1 MMKSLFSGVAGL
13 RTHQTKMDVIG
24 NNIANVNTTSFKSQS
39 ITFSDLM
46 YQTTQSAT
54 AASETKG
61 GVNPRQIGLGAKS
74 GAIGTA
80 IDTQGATQTTN
91 NPFDMMITGDAFFIV
106 NDGSQ
111 TMYTRDGSFYVDGAG
126 NLAMQS
132 TGYYVYGW
140 SAVEDASTGEISV
153 NTNGG
158 IGKLQI
164 MSAENTT
171 YPPAGTTQGVVSGN
185 IDANDTNV
193 TSDSGKTV
201 TLEFYDNLGYLY
213 TAKFS
218 VRDVDNLEHTY
229 TFTLDDIL
237 DSDGNS
243 IGADKMQYVSFTDS
257 ESGNGQTTVSPSGY
271 TVSSYTDTAITLTSS
286 NVYTSIPRSGDSDD
300 LSTLY
305 SSNPSF
311 FSEIYEIDDDTIE
324 AYIAAGASYSIASDG
339 TLTFSTVNTTTGT
352 DSKTATTTQVSND
365 YTYTNVDDDTV
376 YYTLPTSC
384 YLDSTNTTYATAIAA
399 IFGVDITDSTT
410 YDTSKFKINA
420 GGATLSVTYADG
432 TVSSVALADAD
443 SDGTKD
449 FSSTA
454 ADTITLYDSS
464 NNILLANYTPDE
476 TLPGSGESLSDYADL
491 LEDAFGIDYEDYLS
505 GATVASYTTLTA
517 DATFQIDSTGKL
529 TINYS
534 YQKNTPVTTTY
545 SVANSSVSG
554 YDSTTISYASSS
566 YEDIDRVGYVSDI
579 TGSTTTANFFK
590 NVYDL
595 DTSSYSSTMTYEI
608 LSDGTLVLQD
618 NNVTLTFN
626 PKTGALTSPTGKITM
641 DFNQN
646 AIDSNGQYFMAGF
659 TDVAVDF
666 STVTNYNT
674 NGTSTIKAVKG
685 DLSSLNT
692 GRAVG
697 EMNGITVGTDGK
709 INATY
714 SNGQTKLLGQIA
726 SAEFANASGLS
737 HEGDNLY
744 TETLNSGTATVQ
756 DITVDGGYMNTGVLE
771 MSNVDLSNE
780 FTNMITTQRG
790 FQANSRIITVS
801 DTLLEELTNLKR

>member
-61 GVNPRQIGLGAKS
+61 GVNPRQIGLGSKS

-91 NPFDMMITGDAFFIV
+91 NPFDMMITGDSFFIV
-106 NDGSQ
+106 NDGAQ
-111 TMYTRDGSFYVDGAG
+111 TKYTRDGSFYVDGAG

-140 SAVEDASTGEISV
+140 SAVEDTTTGEITV

-229 TFTLDDIL
+229 TLTLDDIL
-237 DSDGNS
+237 DSDGNT

-257 ESGNGQTTVSPSGY
+257 ETGNGQTTVTPTGY
-271 TVSSYTDTAITLTSS
+271 TVSSYTDTAITLKSS
-286 NVYTSIPRSGDSDD
+286 TTYTDIARSGDVSD
-300 LSTLY
+300 LSALY
-305 SSNPSF
+305 AQYPNF
-311 FSEIYEIDDDTIE
+311 FREIYEIDDDVIE
-324 AYIAAGASYSIASDG
+324 AYISAGSATDTTVNYSIASDG
-339 TLTFSTVNTTTGT
+339 TLTITTSTVADAEG
-352 DSKTATTTQVSND
+352 SVSSSLKSNYNYSSD
-365 YTYTNVDDDTV
+365 FIYTNGTTN
-376 YYTLPTSC
+376 YTLPTGA
-384 YLDSTNTTYATAIAA
+384 YLDVDTYGDILTTVFDVDLTSYSDSATYMVSGSAA
-399 IFGVDITDSTT
+399 SPTLTITDSG
-410 YDTSKFKINA
+410 TSVSVSTLNSDISVA
-420 GGATLSVTYADG
+420 SGATATISISDGSNNLIAASITPDDSYDISSYADADALFTAYGYTASDYTDG
-432 TVSSVALADAD
+432 TVGT
-443 SDGTKD
+443 DG
-449 FSSTA
+449 S
-454 ADTITLYDSS
+454 
-464 NNILLANYTPDE
+464 
-476 TLPGSGESLSDYADL
+476 
-491 LEDAFGIDYEDYLS
+491 
-505 GATVASYTTLTA
+505 
-517 DATFQIDSTGKL
+517 FQIDSNGKI
-529 TINYS
+529 TITYNYE
-534 YQKNTPVTTTY
+534 KTTTSSTNY
-545 SVANSSVSG
+545 SVANSSVSS
-554 YDSTTISYASSS
+554 YDSSTISYASSV
-566 YEDIDRVGYVSDI
+566 YEDIDRVGYVTDI
-579 TGSTTTANFFK
+579 TKSTTTANFFK

-595 DTSSYSSTMTYEI
+595 DTSSLDSTETYEI
-608 LSDGTLVLQD
+608 LSDGTLVLQN
-618 NNVTLTFN
+618 NNVTMTFN
-626 PKTGALTSPTGKITM
+626 PKTGAIVSPSGKITM

-646 AIDSNGQYFMAGF
+646 AVDDNGQLFMAGF
-659 TDVAVDF
+659 TDVAMDL
-666 STVTNYNT
+666 STITNYNT
-674 NGTSTIKAVKG
+674 KGTSTIKAVKG

-692 GRAVG
+692 GRSVG
-697 EMNGITVGTDGK
+697 EMNGITIGTDGK

-726 SAEFANASGLS
+726 TAQFANASGLS

>member
-61 GVNPRQIGLGAKS
+61 GVNPRQIGLGSKS

-91 NPFDMMITGDAFFIV
+91 NPFDMMITGDSFFIV
-106 NDGSQ
+106 NDGAQ
-111 TMYTRDGSFYVDGAG
+111 TKYTRDGSFYVDGAG

-140 SAVEDASTGEISV
+140 SAVEDTTTGEITV

-237 DSDGNS
+237 DSDGNT

-257 ESGNGQTTVSPSGY
+257 ETGNGQTTVTPTGY
-271 TVSSYTDTAITLTSS
+271 TVSTYTDTAITLKSS
-286 NVYTSIPRSGDSDD
+286 TTYTDIARSGDVSD
-300 LSTLY
+300 LSALY
-305 SSNPSF
+305 AQYPNF
-311 FSEIYEIDDDTIE
+311 FREIYEIDDDAIE
-324 AYIAAGASYSIASDG
+324 AYISAGSATDTTVNYSIASDG
-339 TLTFSTVNTTTGT
+339 TLTITTSTVADAEGSVT
-352 DSKTATTTQVSND
+352 SSLKSNYN
-365 YTYTNVDDDTV
+365 YTSDFIYTNGTTN
-376 YYTLPTSC
+376 YTLPTSA
-384 YLDSTNTTYATAIAA
+384 YLDVDTYGDILTTVFDVDLTSYSDSATYMVSGSAASPTLTITDNGTSVSVSTLNSDISVASGATATISISDGSNNLIAA
-399 IFGVDITDSTT
+399 SITPDDSYDIS
-410 YDTSKFKINA
+410 S
-420 GGATLSVTYADG
+420 YADADALFTAYGYTASDYTDG
-432 TVSSVALADAD
+432 TVGT
-443 SDGTKD
+443 DG
-449 FSSTA
+449 S
-454 ADTITLYDSS
+454 
-464 NNILLANYTPDE
+464 
-476 TLPGSGESLSDYADL
+476 
-491 LEDAFGIDYEDYLS
+491 
-505 GATVASYTTLTA
+505 
-517 DATFQIDSTGKL
+517 FQIDSNGKI
-529 TINYS
+529 TITYNYE
-534 YQKNTPVTTTY
+534 KTTTSSTNY
-545 SVANSSVSG
+545 SVANSSVSS
-554 YDSTTISYASSS
+554 YDSSTISYASSV
-566 YEDIDRVGYVSDI
+566 YEDIDRVGYVTDI
-579 TGSTTTANFFK
+579 TKSTTTANFFK

-595 DTSSYSSTMTYEI
+595 DTSSLDSTETYEI
-608 LSDGTLVLQD
+608 LSDGTLVLQN
-618 NNVTLTFN
+618 NNVTMTFN
-626 PKTGALTSPTGKITM
+626 PKTGAIVTPSGKITM

-646 AIDSNGQYFMAGF
+646 AVDSNGQLFMAGF
-659 TDVAVDF
+659 TDVAMDL
-666 STVTNYNT
+666 STITNYNT
-674 NGTSTIKAVKG
+674 KGTSTIKAVKG

-692 GRAVG
+692 GRSVG
-697 EMNGITVGTDGK
+697 EMNGITIGTDGK

-726 SAEFANASGLS
+726 TAQFANASGLS

-744 TETLNSGTATVQ
+744 TETLNSGTASVQ

>member
-61 GVNPRQIGLGAKS
+61 GVNPRQIGLGSKS

-91 NPFDMMITGDAFFIV
+91 NPFDMMITGDSFFIV
-106 NDGSQ
+106 NDGAQ
-111 TMYTRDGSFYVDGAG
+111 TKYTRDGSFYVDGAG

-140 SAVEDASTGEISV
+140 SAVEDTTTGEITV

-237 DSDGNS
+237 DSDGNT

-257 ESGNGQTTVSPSGY
+257 ETGNGQTTVTPTGY
-271 TVSSYTDTAITLTSS
+271 TVSTYTDTAITLKSS
-286 NVYTSIPRSGDSDD
+286 TTYTDIPRSGDSSD
-300 LSTLY
+300 LSSLY
-305 SSNPSF
+305 AQYPNF
-311 FSEIYEIDDDTIE
+311 FREIYEIDDEVIENYITAGSSSDTTVT
-324 AYIAAGASYSIASDG
+324 YSIASDG
-339 TLTFSTVNTTTGT
+339 TLTIATSTTADAEGTETSNLKSSYKYSSDFIYTDGTTP
-352 DSKTATTTQVSND
+352 
-365 YTYTNVDDDTV
+365 
-376 YYTLPTSC
+376 YTLPTNIF
-384 YLDSTNTTYATAIAA
+384 LDKDEYGDILTTVFDVDLSSYSDSATYMVSGTAA
-399 IFGVDITDSTT
+399 SPTLTITDGGSSVSVSTLN
-410 YDTSKFKINA
+410 SGISA
-420 GGATLSVTYADG
+420 ASGATQTISIYDGSNNLVAASITPDDSYEISSYANADALFAAYGYTASNYTDG
-432 TVSSVALADAD
+432 TVGT
-443 SDGTKD
+443 DG
-449 FSSTA
+449 S
-454 ADTITLYDSS
+454 
-464 NNILLANYTPDE
+464 
-476 TLPGSGESLSDYADL
+476 
-491 LEDAFGIDYEDYLS
+491 
-505 GATVASYTTLTA
+505 
-517 DATFQIDSTGKL
+517 FQIDSNGKI
-529 TINYS
+529 TITYNYE
-534 YQKNTPVTTTY
+534 KTTTSSTNY
-545 SVANSSVSG
+545 SVANSSVSS
-554 YDSTTISYASSS
+554 YDSSNISYASSV
-566 YEDIDRVGYVSDI
+566 YEDIDRVGYVTDI
-579 TGSTTTANFFK
+579 TKSTTTANFFK
-590 NVYDL
+590 NVYGL
-595 DTSSYSSTMTYEI
+595 DTSKLDSTETYEI
-608 LSDGTLVLQD
+608 LSDGTLVLQN
-618 NNVTLTFN
+618 NNVTMTFN
-626 PKTGALTSPTGKITM
+626 PKTGALVTPSGKITM

-646 AIDSNGQYFMAGF
+646 AVDSNGQLFMAGF
-659 TDVAVDF
+659 TDVAMDL
-666 STVTNYNT
+666 STITNYNT
-674 NGTSTIKAVKG
+674 KGTSTIKAVKG

-692 GRAVG
+692 GRSVG
-697 EMNGITVGTDGK
+697 EMNGITIGTDGK

-726 SAEFANASGLS
+726 TAQFANASGLS

>member
-1 MMKSLFSGVAGL
+1 MKSLFSGVAGL

-61 GVNPRQIGLGAKS
+61 GVNPRQIGLGSKS

-91 NPFDMMITGDAFFIV
+91 NPFDMMITGDSFFIV
-106 NDGSQ
+106 NDGAQ
-111 TMYTRDGSFYVDGAG
+111 TKYTRDGSFYVDGAG

-140 SAVEDASTGEISV
+140 SAVEDTTTGEITV

-237 DSDGNS
+237 DSDGNT

-257 ESGNGQTTVSPSGY
+257 ETGNGQTTVTPTGY
-271 TVSSYTDTAITLTSS
+271 TVSTYTDTAITLKSS
-286 NVYTSIPRSGDSDD
+286 TTYTDIPRSGDSSD
-300 LSTLY
+300 LSSLY
-305 SSNPSF
+305 AQYPNF
-311 FSEIYEIDDDTIE
+311 FREIYEIDDEVIENYITAGSSSDTTVT
-324 AYIAAGASYSIASDG
+324 YSIASDG
-339 TLTFSTVNTTTGT
+339 TLTIATSTTADAEGTETSNLKSSYKYSSDFIYTDGTT
-352 DSKTATTTQVSND
+352 N
-365 YTYTNVDDDTV
+365 
-376 YYTLPTSC
+376 YTLPTNIF
-384 YLDSTNTTYATAIAA
+384 LDKDEYGDILTTVFDVDLSSYSDSATYMVSGTVASPTLT
-399 IFGVDITDSTT
+399 ITDGGSSVSVSTLN
-410 YDTSKFKINA
+410 SGISA
-420 GGATLSVTYADG
+420 ASGATPTISIYDGSNNLVAPSITPDDSYEISSYANADALFAAYGYTASNYTDG
-432 TVSSVALADAD
+432 TVGT
-443 SDGTKD
+443 DG
-449 FSSTA
+449 S
-454 ADTITLYDSS
+454 
-464 NNILLANYTPDE
+464 
-476 TLPGSGESLSDYADL
+476 
-491 LEDAFGIDYEDYLS
+491 
-505 GATVASYTTLTA
+505 
-517 DATFQIDSTGKL
+517 FQIDSSGKI
-529 TINYS
+529 TITYNYE
-534 YQKNTPVTTTY
+534 KTTTSSTNY
-545 SVANSSVSG
+545 SVANSSVSS
-554 YDSTTISYASSS
+554 YDSSNISYASSV
-566 YEDIDRVGYVSDI
+566 YEDIDRVGYVTDI
-579 TGSTTTANFFK
+579 TKSTTTANFFK
-590 NVYDL
+590 NVYGL
-595 DTSSYSSTMTYEI
+595 DTSKLDSTETYEI
-608 LSDGTLVLQD
+608 LSDGTLVLQN
-618 NNVTLTFN
+618 NNVTMTFN
-626 PKTGALTSPTGKITM
+626 PKTGALVTPSGKITM

-646 AIDSNGQYFMAGF
+646 AVDSNGQLFMAGF
-659 TDVAVDF
+659 TDVAMDL
-666 STVTNYNT
+666 STITNYNT
-674 NGTSTIKAVKG
+674 KGTSTIKAVKG

-692 GRAVG
+692 GRSVG
-697 EMNGITVGTDGK
+697 EMNGITIGTDGK

-726 SAEFANASGLS
+726 TAQFANASGLS

>member
-1 MMKSLFSGVAGL
+1 MKSLFSGVAGL

-61 GVNPRQIGLGAKS
+61 GVNPRQIGLGSKS

-91 NPFDMMITGDAFFIV
+91 NPFDMMITGDSFFIV
-106 NDGSQ
+106 NDGAQ
-111 TMYTRDGSFYVDGAG
+111 TKYTRDGSFYVDGAG

-140 SAVEDASTGEISV
+140 SAVEDTTTGEITV

-237 DSDGNS
+237 DSDGNT

-257 ESGNGQTTVSPSGY
+257 ETGNGQTTVTPTGY
-271 TVSSYTDTAITLTSS
+271 TVSTYTDTAITLKSS
-286 NVYTSIPRSGDSDD
+286 TTYTDIPRSGDSSD
-300 LSTLY
+300 LSSLY
-305 SSNPSF
+305 AQYPNF
-311 FSEIYEIDDDTIE
+311 FREIYEIDDEVIENYITAGSSSDTTVT
-324 AYIAAGASYSIASDG
+324 YSIASDG
-339 TLTFSTVNTTTGT
+339 TLTIATSTTADAEGTETSNLKSSYKYSSDFIYTDGTT
-352 DSKTATTTQVSND
+352 N
-365 YTYTNVDDDTV
+365 
-376 YYTLPTSC
+376 YTLPTNIF
-384 YLDSTNTTYATAIAA
+384 LDKDEYGDILTTVFDVDLSSYSDSATYMVSGTAA
-399 IFGVDITDSTT
+399 SPTLTITDGGSSVSVSTLN
-410 YDTSKFKINA
+410 SGISA
-420 GGATLSVTYADG
+420 ASGATQTISIYDGSNNLVAASITPDDSYKISSYANADALFAAYGYTASNYTDG
-432 TVSSVALADAD
+432 TVGT
-443 SDGTKD
+443 DG
-449 FSSTA
+449 S
-454 ADTITLYDSS
+454 
-464 NNILLANYTPDE
+464 
-476 TLPGSGESLSDYADL
+476 
-491 LEDAFGIDYEDYLS
+491 
-505 GATVASYTTLTA
+505 
-517 DATFQIDSTGKL
+517 FQIDSSGKI
-529 TINYS
+529 TITYNYE
-534 YQKNTPVTTTY
+534 KTTTSSTNY
-545 SVANSSVSG
+545 SVANSSVSS
-554 YDSTTISYASSS
+554 YDSSNISYASSV
-566 YEDIDRVGYVSDI
+566 YEDIDRVGYVTDI
-579 TGSTTTANFFK
+579 TKSTTTANFFK
-590 NVYDL
+590 NVYGL
-595 DTSSYSSTMTYEI
+595 DTSKLDSTETYEI
-608 LSDGTLVLQD
+608 LSDGTLVLQN
-618 NNVTLTFN
+618 NNVTMTFN
-626 PKTGALTSPTGKITM
+626 PKTGALVTPSGKITM

-646 AIDSNGQYFMAGF
+646 AVDSNGQLFMAGF
-659 TDVAVDF
+659 TDVAMDL
-666 STVTNYNT
+666 STITNYNT
-674 NGTSTIKAVKG
+674 KGTSTIKAVKG

-692 GRAVG
+692 GRSVG
-697 EMNGITVGTDGK
+697 EMNGITIGTDGK

-726 SAEFANASGLS
+726 TAQFANASGLS

>member
-61 GVNPRQIGLGAKS
+61 GVNPRQIGLGSKS

-91 NPFDMMITGDAFFIV
+91 NPFDMMITGDSFFIV
-106 NDGSQ
+106 NDGAQ
-111 TMYTRDGSFYVDGAG
+111 TKYTRDGSFYVDGAG

-140 SAVEDASTGEISV
+140 SAVEDTTTGEITV

-237 DSDGNS
+237 DSDGNT

-257 ESGNGQTTVSPSGY
+257 ETGNGQTTVTPTGY
-271 TVSSYTDTAITLTSS
+271 TVSTYTDTAITLKSS
-286 NVYTSIPRSGDSDD
+286 TTYTDIPRSGDSSD
-300 LSTLY
+300 LSSLY
-305 SSNPSF
+305 AQYPNF
-311 FSEIYEIDDDTIE
+311 FREIYEIDDEVIENYITAGSSSDTTVT
-324 AYIAAGASYSIASDG
+324 YSIASDG
-339 TLTFSTVNTTTGT
+339 TLTIATSTTADAEGTETSNLKSSYKYSSDFIYTDGTT
-352 DSKTATTTQVSND
+352 N
-365 YTYTNVDDDTV
+365 
-376 YYTLPTSC
+376 YTLPTNIF
-384 YLDSTNTTYATAIAA
+384 LDKDEYGDILTTVFDVDLSSYSDSATYMVSGTAA
-399 IFGVDITDSTT
+399 SPTLTITDGGSSVSVSTLN
-410 YDTSKFKINA
+410 SGISA
-420 GGATLSVTYADG
+420 ASGATQTISIYDGSNNLVAASITPDDSYKISSYANADALFAAYGYTASNYTDG
-432 TVSSVALADAD
+432 TVGT
-443 SDGTKD
+443 DG
-449 FSSTA
+449 S
-454 ADTITLYDSS
+454 
-464 NNILLANYTPDE
+464 
-476 TLPGSGESLSDYADL
+476 
-491 LEDAFGIDYEDYLS
+491 
-505 GATVASYTTLTA
+505 
-517 DATFQIDSTGKL
+517 FQIDSSGKI
-529 TINYS
+529 TITYNYE
-534 YQKNTPVTTTY
+534 KTTTSSTNY
-545 SVANSSVSG
+545 SVANSSVSS
-554 YDSTTISYASSS
+554 YDSSNISYASSV
-566 YEDIDRVGYVSDI
+566 YEDIDRVGYVTDI
-579 TGSTTTANFFK
+579 TKSTTTANFFK
-590 NVYDL
+590 NVYGL
-595 DTSSYSSTMTYEI
+595 DTSKLDSTETYEI
-608 LSDGTLVLQD
+608 LSDGTLVLQN
-618 NNVTLTFN
+618 NNVTMTFN
-626 PKTGALTSPTGKITM
+626 PKTGALVTPSGKITM

-646 AIDSNGQYFMAGF
+646 AVDSNGQLFMAGF
-659 TDVAVDF
+659 TDVAMDL
-666 STVTNYNT
+666 STITNYNT
-674 NGTSTIKAVKG
+674 KGTSTIKAVKG

-692 GRAVG
+692 GRSVG
-697 EMNGITVGTDGK
+697 EMNGITIGTDGK

-726 SAEFANASGLS
+726 TAQFANASGLS

>member
-1 MMKSLFSGVAGL
+1 
-13 RTHQTKMDVIG
+13 MDVIG

-61 GVNPRQIGLGAKS
+61 GVNPRQIGLGSKS

-91 NPFDMMITGDAFFIV
+91 NPFDMMITGDSFFIV
-106 NDGSQ
+106 NDGAQ
-111 TMYTRDGSFYVDGAG
+111 TKYTRDGSFYVDGAG

-140 SAVEDASTGEISV
+140 SAVEDTTTGEITV

-237 DSDGNS
+237 DSDGNT

-257 ESGNGQTTVSPSGY
+257 ETGNGQTTVTPTGY
-271 TVSSYTDTAITLTSS
+271 TVSSYTDTAITLRSS
-286 NVYTSIPRSGDSDD
+286 TTYSDIPRSGDSSD
-300 LSTLY
+300 LSSLY
-305 SSNPSF
+305 AQYPNF
-311 FSEIYEIDDDTIE
+311 FREIYEIDDEVIEGYITAGSSTDTTVT
-324 AYIAAGASYSIASDG
+324 YSIASDG
-339 TLTFSTVNTTTGT
+339 TLTITTSTTADAEGTETSNLKSSYKYSSDFIYTDGTT
-352 DSKTATTTQVSND
+352 N
-365 YTYTNVDDDTV
+365 
-376 YYTLPTSC
+376 YTLPTNIF
-384 YLDSTNTTYATAIAA
+384 LDKDVYGNRLTTVFDVDLSSYSDSATYMVSGTVASPTLT
-399 IFGVDITDSTT
+399 ITDGGSSVSVSTLN
-410 YDTSKFKINA
+410 SGISA
-420 GGATLSVTYADG
+420 ASGATQTISIYDGSNNLVAASITPDDSYEISSYANADALFAAYGYTASDYTDG
-432 TVSSVALADAD
+432 TVGT
-443 SDGTKD
+443 DG
-449 FSSTA
+449 S
-454 ADTITLYDSS
+454 
-464 NNILLANYTPDE
+464 
-476 TLPGSGESLSDYADL
+476 
-491 LEDAFGIDYEDYLS
+491 
-505 GATVASYTTLTA
+505 
-517 DATFQIDSTGKL
+517 FQIDSSGKI
-529 TINYS
+529 TITYNYE
-534 YQKNTPVTTTY
+534 KTTTATTNY
-545 SVANSSVSG
+545 SVANSSVSS
-554 YDSTTISYASSS
+554 YDSSNISYASSV
-566 YEDIDRVGYVSDI
+566 YEDIDRVGYVTDI
-579 TGSTTTANFFK
+579 TKSTTTANFFK
-590 NVYDL
+590 NVYGL
-595 DTSSYSSTMTYEI
+595 DTSKLDSTETYEI
-608 LSDGTLVLQD
+608 LSDGTLVLQN
-618 NNVTLTFN
+618 NNVTLSFN
-626 PKTGALTSPTGKITM
+626 PKTGALVTPSGKITM

-646 AIDSNGQYFMAGF
+646 AVDDNGQLFMAGF
-659 TDVAVDF
+659 TDVAMDL
-666 STVTNYNT
+666 STITNYNT
-674 NGTSTIKAVKG
+674 KGTSTIKAVKG

-692 GRAVG
+692 GRSVG
-697 EMNGITVGTDGK
+697 EMNGITIGTDGK

-726 SAEFANASGLS
+726 TAQFANASGLS

>member
-61 GVNPRQIGLGAKS
+61 GVNPRQIGLGSKS

-91 NPFDMMITGDAFFIV
+91 NPFDMMITGDSFFIV
-106 NDGSQ
+106 NDGAQ
-111 TMYTRDGSFYVDGAG
+111 TKYTRDGSFYVDGAG

-140 SAVEDASTGEISV
+140 SAVEDTTTGEITV

-237 DSDGNS
+237 DSDGNT

-257 ESGNGQTTVSPSGY
+257 ETGNGQTTVTPTGY
-271 TVSSYTDTAITLTSS
+271 TVSTYTDTAITLKSS
-286 NVYTSIPRSGDSDD
+286 TTYTDIPRSGDSSN
-300 LSTLY
+300 LSSLY
-305 SSNPSF
+305 AQYPNF
-311 FSEIYEIDDDTIE
+311 FREIYEIDDEVIENYITAGSSSDTTVT
-324 AYIAAGASYSIASDG
+324 YSIASDG
-339 TLTFSTVNTTTGT
+339 TLTITTSTTADAEGT
-352 DSKTATTTQVSND
+352 ETSNLKSSYKYSSDFIYTDGTAN
-365 YTYTNVDDDTV
+365 
-376 YYTLPTSC
+376 YTLPTNIF
-384 YLDSTNTTYATAIAA
+384 LDKDEYGDILTTVFDVDLSSYSDSATYMVSGTAA
-399 IFGVDITDSTT
+399 SPTLTITDGG
-410 YDTSKFKINA
+410 TSVPVSALNSGISA
-420 GGATLSVTYADG
+420 VPESGATQTISIYDGSNNLVAASITPDDSYEISSYANADALFAAYGYTASDYTDG
-432 TVSSVALADAD
+432 TVGT
-443 SDGTKD
+443 DG
-449 FSSTA
+449 S
-454 ADTITLYDSS
+454 
-464 NNILLANYTPDE
+464 
-476 TLPGSGESLSDYADL
+476 
-491 LEDAFGIDYEDYLS
+491 
-505 GATVASYTTLTA
+505 
-517 DATFQIDSTGKL
+517 FQIDSNGKI
-529 TINYS
+529 TITYNYE
-534 YQKNTPVTTTY
+534 KTTTSSTNY
-545 SVANSSVSG
+545 SVANSSVSS
-554 YDSTTISYASSS
+554 YDSSNISYASSV
-566 YEDIDRVGYVSDI
+566 YEDIDRVGYVTDI
-579 TGSTTTANFFK
+579 TKSTTTANFFK
-590 NVYDL
+590 NVYGL
-595 DTSSYSSTMTYEI
+595 DTSKLDSTETYEI
-608 LSDGTLVLQD
+608 LSDGTLVLQN
-618 NNVTLTFN
+618 NNVTMSFN
-626 PKTGALTSPTGKITM
+626 PKTGALVTPSGKITM

-646 AIDSNGQYFMAGF
+646 AVDNNGQLFMAGF
-659 TDVAVDF
+659 TDVAMDL
-666 STVTNYNT
+666 STITNYNT
-674 NGTSTIKAVKG
+674 KGTSTIKAVKG

-692 GRAVG
+692 GRSVG
-697 EMNGITVGTDGK
+697 EMNGITIGTDGK

-726 SAEFANASGLS
+726 TAQFANASGLS

>member
-61 GVNPRQIGLGAKS
+61 GVNPRQIGLGSKS

-91 NPFDMMITGDAFFIV
+91 NPFDMMITGDSFFIV
-106 NDGSQ
+106 NDGAQ
-111 TMYTRDGSFYVDGAG
+111 TKYTRDGSFYVDGAG

-140 SAVEDASTGEISV
+140 SAVEDTTTGEITV

-237 DSDGNS
+237 DSDGNT

-257 ESGNGQTTVSPSGY
+257 ETGNGQTTVTPTGY
-271 TVSSYTDTAITLTSS
+271 TVSTYTDTAITLKSS
-286 NVYTSIPRSGDSDD
+286 TTYTDIPRSGDSSD
-300 LSTLY
+300 LSSLY
-305 SSNPSF
+305 AQYPNF
-311 FSEIYEIDDDTIE
+311 FREIYEIDDEVIENYITAGSSSDTTVT
-324 AYIAAGASYSIASDG
+324 YSIASDG
-339 TLTFSTVNTTTGT
+339 TLTIATSTTADAEGTETSNLKSSYKYSSDFIYTDGTT
-352 DSKTATTTQVSND
+352 N
-365 YTYTNVDDDTV
+365 
-376 YYTLPTSC
+376 YTLPTNIF
-384 YLDSTNTTYATAIAA
+384 LDKDEYGDILTTVFDVDLSSYSDSATYMVSGTVASPTLT
-399 IFGVDITDSTT
+399 ITDGGSSVSVSTLN
-410 YDTSKFKINA
+410 SGISA
-420 GGATLSVTYADG
+420 ASGATPTISIYDGSNNLVAPSITPDDSYEISSYANADALFAAYGYTASNYTDG
-432 TVSSVALADAD
+432 TVGT
-443 SDGTKD
+443 DG
-449 FSSTA
+449 S
-454 ADTITLYDSS
+454 
-464 NNILLANYTPDE
+464 
-476 TLPGSGESLSDYADL
+476 
-491 LEDAFGIDYEDYLS
+491 
-505 GATVASYTTLTA
+505 
-517 DATFQIDSTGKL
+517 FQIDSSGKI
-529 TINYS
+529 TITYNYE
-534 YQKNTPVTTTY
+534 KTTTSSTNY
-545 SVANSSVSG
+545 SVANSSVSS
-554 YDSTTISYASSS
+554 YDSSNISYASSV
-566 YEDIDRVGYVSDI
+566 YEDIDRVGYVTDI
-579 TGSTTTANFFK
+579 TKSTTTANFFK
-590 NVYDL
+590 NVYGL
-595 DTSSYSSTMTYEI
+595 DTSKLDSTETYEI
-608 LSDGTLVLQD
+608 LSDGTLVLQN
-618 NNVTLTFN
+618 NNVTMTFN
-626 PKTGALTSPTGKITM
+626 PKTGALVTPSGKITM

-646 AIDSNGQYFMAGF
+646 AVDSNGQLFMAGF
-659 TDVAVDF
+659 TDVAMDL
-666 STVTNYNT
+666 STITNYNT
-674 NGTSTIKAVKG
+674 KGTSTIKAVKG

-692 GRAVG
+692 GRSVG
-697 EMNGITVGTDGK
+697 EMNGITIGTDGK

-726 SAEFANASGLS
+726 TAQFANASGLS

>member
-61 GVNPRQIGLGAKS
+61 GVNPRQIGLGSKS

-91 NPFDMMITGDAFFIV
+91 NPFDMMITGDSFFIV
-106 NDGSQ
+106 NDGAQ
-111 TMYTRDGSFYVDGAG
+111 TKYTRDGSFYVDGAG

-140 SAVEDASTGEISV
+140 SAVEDTTTGEITV

-237 DSDGNS
+237 DSDGNT

-257 ESGNGQTTVSPSGY
+257 ETGNGQTTVTPTGY
-271 TVSSYTDTAITLTSS
+271 TVSTYTDTAITLKSS
-286 NVYTSIPRSGDSDD
+286 TTYTDIPRSGDSSD
-300 LSTLY
+300 LSSLY
-305 SSNPSF
+305 AQYPNF
-311 FSEIYEIDDDTIE
+311 FREIYEIDDEVIENYITAGSSSDTTVT
-324 AYIAAGASYSIASDG
+324 YSIASDG
-339 TLTFSTVNTTTGT
+339 TLTISTSTTADAEGT
-352 DSKTATTTQVSND
+352 ETSNLKSSYKYSSDFIYTDGTTN
-365 YTYTNVDDDTV
+365 
-376 YYTLPTSC
+376 YTLPTNIF
-384 YLDSTNTTYATAIAA
+384 LDKDVYGDILTTVFDVDLSSYSDSATYMVSGTAA
-399 IFGVDITDSTT
+399 SPTLTITDGGSSVSVSTLN
-410 YDTSKFKINA
+410 SGISA
-420 GGATLSVTYADG
+420 ASGATQTISIYDGSNNLVAASITPDDSYEISSYANADALFAAYGYTASDYTDG
-432 TVSSVALADAD
+432 TVGT
-443 SDGTKD
+443 DG
-449 FSSTA
+449 S
-454 ADTITLYDSS
+454 
-464 NNILLANYTPDE
+464 
-476 TLPGSGESLSDYADL
+476 
-491 LEDAFGIDYEDYLS
+491 
-505 GATVASYTTLTA
+505 
-517 DATFQIDSTGKL
+517 FQIDSNGKI
-529 TINYS
+529 TITYNYE
-534 YQKNTPVTTTY
+534 KTTTSSTNY
-545 SVANSSVSG
+545 SVANSSVSS
-554 YDSTTISYASSS
+554 YDSSNISYASSV
-566 YEDIDRVGYVSDI
+566 YEDIDRVGYVTDI
-579 TGSTTTANFFK
+579 TKSTTTANFFK
-590 NVYDL
+590 NVYGL
-595 DTSSYSSTMTYEI
+595 DTSKLDSTETYEI
-608 LSDGTLVLQD
+608 LSDGTLVLQN
-618 NNVTLTFN
+618 NNVTMTFN
-626 PKTGALTSPTGKITM
+626 PKTGALVTPSGKITM

-646 AIDSNGQYFMAGF
+646 AVDSNGQLFMAGF
-659 TDVAVDF
+659 TDVAMDL
-666 STVTNYNT
+666 STITNYNT
-674 NGTSTIKAVKG
+674 KGTSTIKAVKG

-692 GRAVG
+692 GRSVG
-697 EMNGITVGTDGK
+697 EMNGITIGTDGK

-726 SAEFANASGLS
+726 TAQFANASGLS

>member
-61 GVNPRQIGLGAKS
+61 GVNPRQIGLGSKS

-91 NPFDMMITGDAFFIV
+91 NPFDMMITGDSFFIV
-106 NDGSQ
+106 NDGAQ
-111 TMYTRDGSFYVDGAG
+111 TKYTRDGSFYVDGAG

-140 SAVEDASTGEISV
+140 SAVEDTTTGEITV

-237 DSDGNS
+237 DSDGNT

-257 ESGNGQTTVSPSGY
+257 ETGNGQTTVTPTGY
-271 TVSSYTDTAITLTSS
+271 TVSSYTDTAITLRSS
-286 NVYTSIPRSGDSDD
+286 TTYSDIPRSGDSSD
-300 LSTLY
+300 LSSLY
-305 SSNPSF
+305 AQYPNF
-311 FSEIYEIDDDTIE
+311 FREIYEIDDEVIEGYITAGSSTDTTVT
-324 AYIAAGASYSIASDG
+324 YSIASDG
-339 TLTFSTVNTTTGT
+339 TLTITTSTTADAEGTETSNLKSSYKYSSDFIYTDGTT
-352 DSKTATTTQVSND
+352 N
-365 YTYTNVDDDTV
+365 
-376 YYTLPTSC
+376 YTLPTNIF
-384 YLDSTNTTYATAIAA
+384 LDKDVYGNRLTTVFDVDLSSYSDSATYMVSGTVASPTLT
-399 IFGVDITDSTT
+399 ITDGGSSVSVSTLN
-410 YDTSKFKINA
+410 SGISA
-420 GGATLSVTYADG
+420 ASGATQTISIYDGSNNLVAASITPDDSYEISSYANADALFAAYGYTASDYTDG
-432 TVSSVALADAD
+432 TVGT
-443 SDGTKD
+443 DG
-449 FSSTA
+449 S
-454 ADTITLYDSS
+454 
-464 NNILLANYTPDE
+464 
-476 TLPGSGESLSDYADL
+476 
-491 LEDAFGIDYEDYLS
+491 
-505 GATVASYTTLTA
+505 
-517 DATFQIDSTGKL
+517 FQIDSSGKI
-529 TINYS
+529 TITYNYE
-534 YQKNTPVTTTY
+534 KTTTATTNY
-545 SVANSSVSG
+545 SVANSSVSS
-554 YDSTTISYASSS
+554 YDSSNISYASSV
-566 YEDIDRVGYVSDI
+566 YEDIDRVGYVTDI
-579 TGSTTTANFFK
+579 TKSTTTANFFK
-590 NVYDL
+590 NVYGL
-595 DTSSYSSTMTYEI
+595 DTSKLDSTETYEI
-608 LSDGTLVLQD
+608 LSDGTLVLQN
-618 NNVTLTFN
+618 NNVTMSFN
-626 PKTGALTSPTGKITM
+626 PKTGAIVTPSGKITM

-646 AIDSNGQYFMAGF
+646 AVDDNGQLFMAGF
-659 TDVAVDF
+659 TDVAMDL
-666 STVTNYNT
+666 STITNYNT
-674 NGTSTIKAVKG
+674 KGTSTIKAVKG

-692 GRAVG
+692 GRSVG
-697 EMNGITVGTDGK
+697 EMNGITIGTDGK

-726 SAEFANASGLS
+726 TAQFANASGLS